1 MARRHPVLVA
11 LTALLVVV
19 LAAVAVASG
28 RLGGGSGDRAPGSG
42 GGPFVRSV
50 PGAQATVWAVGDG
63 DARADGR
70 AVAARIAR
78 GRPDR
83 FLYLGDV
90 YENGTAAEFRTG
102 YAPSYGRLARIT
114 APVSGNHDARSQSSG
129 YDPYWRRVHGRTPP
143 DWYRFSAG
151 GWTLLALDSE
161 AAHDRGSPQ
170 ERWLR
175 RQLRGRGTCRIAFW
189 HRARLSAGPHGDQ
202 ADMAPLWDAL
212 RGHATIVLSGHDH
225 DLQRFRPSGGLTQF
239 VAGAGGRGLYP
250 LRADRRLAF
259 GNDSTYGALRLQLR
273 RGSARWAFVSAAG
286 RTLDRGTLRCRP

>member
-1 MARRHPVLVA
+1 MK
-11 LTALLVVV
+11 
-19 LAAVAVASG
+19 
-28 RLGGGSGDRAPGSG
+28 
-42 GGPFVRSV
+42 
-50 PGAQATVWAVGDG
+50 
-63 DARADGR
+63 
-70 AVAARIAR
+70 
-78 GRPDR
+78 
-83 FLYLGDV
+83 
-90 YENGTAAEFRTG
+90 
-102 YAPSYGRLARIT
+102 RIT

-129 YDPYWRRVHGRTPP
+129 YDPYWRRAHGRTPP

-161 AAHDRGSPQ
+161 AAHQRGSAQ

-189 HRARLSAGPHGDQ
+189 HRARLSAGSHGDQ
-202 ADMAPLWDAL
+202 DDMAPLWDAL

-225 DLQRFRPSGGLTQF
+225 DLQRFRPAGGLTQF

-259 GNDSTYGALRLQLR
+259 GNDSTFGALRLQLR

-286 RTLDRGTLRCRP
+286 RTLDRGRLRCRP

>member
-1 MARRHPVLVA
+1 MP
-11 LTALLVVV
+11 
-19 LAAVAVASG
+19 
-28 RLGGGSGDRAPGSG
+28 
-42 GGPFVRSV
+42 
-50 PGAQATVWAVGDG
+50 
-63 DARADGR
+63 
-70 AVAARIAR
+70 
-78 GRPDR
+78 
-83 FLYLGDV
+83 
-90 YENGTAAEFRTG
+90 
-102 YAPSYGRLARIT
+102 
-114 APVSGNHDARSQSSG
+114 GNHDARSQRSG

-175 RQLRGRGTCRIAFW
+175 RQLRDRGTCRIAFW
-189 HRARLSAGPHGDQ
+189 HRARLSAGLHGDQ

-239 VAGAGGRGLYP
+239 VSGAGGRGLYP
-250 LRADRRLAF
+250 LRDDRRLAF

-273 RGSARWAFVSAAG
+273 RGRARWAFVGAAG
-286 RTLDRGTLRCRP
+286 RTLDRGTLRCRAWSGGRRVPARSRRSRS

>member
-28 RLGGGSGDRAPGSG
+28 RLGGGSGDRAAGSG

-63 DARADGR
+63 DARANGR

-90 YENGTAAEFRTG
+90 YEDGTAAEFRTG
-102 YAPSYGRLARIT
+102 YARATGAWSGSPRRLGQ
-114 APVSGNHDARSQSSG
+114 P
-129 YDPYWRRVHGRTPP
+129 RRAEPELGLRP
-143 DWYRFSAG
+143 
-151 GWTLLALDSE
+151 LLAAGARPHATGLVPLLGGRVD
-161 AAHDRGSPQ
+161 AAGAGLRGAHQRGSPQ

-189 HRARLSAGPHGDQ
+189 HRARLSAGST
-202 ADMAPLWDAL
+202 
-212 RGHATIVLSGHDH
+212 AT
-225 DLQRFRPSGGLTQF
+225 
-239 VAGAGGRGLYP
+239 
-250 LRADRRLAF
+250 RRTWPRCGTPCAV
-259 GNDSTYGALRLQLR
+259 TR
-273 RGSARWAFVSAAG
+273 RSS
-286 RTLDRGTLRCRP
+286 